1 MKLMNIGLEKC
12 GTHERIKFTPRM
24 ATVYDENDVSK
35 LDNTCWITNDIFGFG
50 LVYPPTHMMNE
61 WPYIFITKNGKQ
73 IGRHIRTWLRNGQQY
88 FLIIVRLYY

>member
-61 WPYIFITKNGKQ
+61 WPYIFITQNGKQ
-73 IGRHIRTWLRNGQQY
+73 IGKRIKKI
-88 FLIIVRLYY
+88 FL